1 MPQKTDD
8 IGTSNVNNSMI
19 NGKTIFNATV
29 DSSEP
34 IENRHQNK
42 AITDPTISRRLS
54 TTIDRTAGMVGRS
67 NPRQKNVTISKVD
80 DPVG

>member
-8 IGTSNVNNSMI
+8 IGTSNVNNSMT
-19 NGKTIFNATV
+19 NGKIFNATV

-34 IENRHQNK
+34 IENRQQSK

-67 NPRQKNVTISKVD
+67 NPRQKNAIISKVD

>member
-8 IGTSNVNNSMI
+8 IGTSNVNNSMT
-19 NGKTIFNATV
+19 NGKIFNATV
-29 DSSEP
+29 DSPEP
-34 IENRHQNK
+34 IENRQQSK

-67 NPRQKNVTISKVD
+67 NPRQKNATISKVD